1 MGWFLC
7 VFIYFRENR
16 KRSQAIPRV
25 RIIIIL
31 FLTQILIILSKK
43 EKKKPQSFFLFF
55 WQRLITF
62 LKIDWGERT
71 IKILEIRIVCN
82 KNNLI
87 SHQRRWG
94 WGLKKKK
101 KRSNGDLIKIKSVK
115 HTSYEILVQHNLPV
129 ALFLPHPSQS
139 MGWSKPQISNK

>member
-1 MGWFLC
+1 MKLSRFKDIISQISKETHMGWFLC

-55 WQRLITF
+55 
-62 LKIDWGERT
+62 
-71 IKILEIRIVCN
+71 
-82 KNNLI
+82 
-87 SHQRRWG
+87 
-94 WGLKKKK
+94 
-101 KRSNGDLIKIKSVK
+101 
-115 HTSYEILVQHNLPV
+115 
-129 ALFLPHPSQS
+129 
-139 MGWSKPQISNK
+139 